1 MIAARPAAKFPL
13 EGEVRDMFGSIEV
26 CGAVFSNMPLMAV
39 IALYALLGFLVGLL
53 VGRHWQ
59 ARGGDPMGMPK
70 RQRDN
75 GRRRQPSAPSGGSE
89 GQIEI
94 YAGNLSYE
102 MTEQELG
109 KLFREF
115 GAVTSARI
123 ITNRFNG
130 KSKGY
135 GFVEMGS
142 RSEAQAAM
150 NALNGREIR
159 GRRVV
164 VNEAKNDGRND

>member
-1 MIAARPAAKFPL
+1 
-13 EGEVRDMFGSIEV
+13 MFQSIEV
-26 CGAVFSNMPLMAV
+26 LGMLSCGMPHVAVVAFYS
-39 IALYALLGFLVGLL
+39 LLGFLVGLL
-53 VGRHWQ
+53 VGRHW
-59 ARGGDPMGMPK
+59 RTGGAVSAGMPR

-75 GRRRQPSAPSGGSE
+75 GRRRQPSEPSGGGE

-109 KLFREF
+109 KLFKDF
-115 GAVTSARI
+115 GSVTSARI

-135 GFVEMGS
+135 GFVGMGN

-150 NALNGREIR
+150 NALNGSEVC
-159 GRRVV
+159 GRRIV
-164 VNEAKNDGRND
+164 VNEAKNDGRDE

>member
-1 MIAARPAAKFPL
+1 
-13 EGEVRDMFGSIEV
+13 
-26 CGAVFSNMPLMAV
+26 MAV
-39 IALYALLGFLVGLL
+39 IALYSLLGLLVGLL

-59 ARGGDPMGMPK
+59 ARADAQQGGQR

-75 GRRRQPSAPSGGSE
+75 GRRRQPQAPPSGGGGS
-89 GQIEI
+89 GAVEI

-109 KLFREF
+109 KLFEEF
-115 GAVTSARI
+115 GAVASARI

-135 GFVEMGS
+135 GFVEMGN
-142 RSEAQAAM
+142 RGEAQAAM
-150 NALNGREIR
+150 RALNGREIR
-159 GRRVV
+159 GRRIV
-164 VNEAKNDGRND
+164 VNEAKNDDRND

>member
-1 MIAARPAAKFPL
+1 
-13 EGEVRDMFGSIEV
+13 
-26 CGAVFSNMPLMAV
+26 MPLMAV
-39 IALYALLGFLVGLL
+39 IALYSLLGLLVGLL

-59 ARGGDPMGMPK
+59 SRVDAQQGGQR

-75 GRRRQPSAPSGGSE
+75 GRRRQPQAPSGG
-89 GQIEI
+89 GTGGIEI

-109 KLFREF
+109 KLFEEY
-115 GAVTSARI
+115 GAVASARI

-135 GFVEMGS
+135 GFVEMGN
-142 RSEAQAAM
+142 RGEAQAAM
-150 NALNGREIR
+150 KALNGREIR
-159 GRRVV
+159 GRRIV
-164 VNEAKNDGRND
+164 VNEAKNDDRND

>member
-1 MIAARPAAKFPL
+1 MFRSIMIC
-13 EGEVRDMFGSIEV
+13 GTVFG
-26 CGAVFSNMPLMAV
+26 NMPFMAV
-39 IALYALLGFLVGLL
+39 IAVYSLLGFLVGLL
-53 VGRHWQ
+53 VGRHWLT
-59 ARGGDPMGMPK
+59 RGAGPAGMPR

-75 GRRRQPSAPSGGSE
+75 GNRRQQSAPSTGGD

-109 KLFREF
+109 KLFKEF

-135 GFVEMGS
+135 GFVEMGN
-142 RSEAQAAM
+142 RGEAQNAM
-150 NALNGREIR
+150 SSLNGRDVC
-159 GRRVV
+159 GRRIV
-164 VNEAKNDGRND
+164 VNEAKNDGRNE